1 MLSLIF
7 RYKSFFPRLLSV
19 NWVPW
24 GPILFDMNS
33 LSLLLL
39 AVNMRFMFFESF
51 LRLVMWSDIKR
62 FTVLTSSSSFRYCPS
77 PGIIR
82 ETQTLASERSS
93 NQLIICLK
101 SVVIALVLF
110 PIQRSL
116 CPACKKTNSLLVSLI
131 LWRIV
136 LISFLTSARF
146 WQILPPPP
154 SCQQLSALSDPLMTS
169 VFARPSPLISKWHKF
184 FKEPPTQY
192 TNWNTKCL
200 SYPA

>member
-1 MLSLIF
+1 MLSLIL

-62 FTVLTSSSSFRYCPS
+62 FTVLISSSSFRYCPS

-101 SVVIALVLF
+101 SVVIALVVF

-136 LISFLTSARF
+136 LISFLTFDSKG
-146 WQILPPPP
+146 ILWH
-154 SCQQLSALSDPLMTS
+154 LTS
-169 VFARPSPLISKWHKF
+169 YLWENLDISKSSWKSSWIRRHLF
-184 FKEPPTQY
+184 LEWEGILILLSVSPPWLPETI
-192 TNWNTKCL
+192 
-200 SYPA
+200 